1 MPVMDVALATG
12 AVARP
17 FTIMTA
23 RSSGIADEGPGA
35 TTPSA
40 DSKSDPLTNRYPMV
54 AFSYDVDASRLVM
67 LYRDP
72 GNGKTVSQIPT
83 ETALKQYKE
92 AQEQEKLVDRAASLK
107 MTIGSAAA
115 KASTG
120 ADTTGAKTASSPG
133 SSSVANSAPST
144 TLAAAVAVAGVGG
157 GTAVATSRVNLVI

>member
-1 MPVMDVALATG
+1 MDVALATG

-23 RSSGIADEGPGA
+23 RSSGIADEGSGTA
-35 TTPSA
+35 TPSA

-72 GNGKTVSQIPT
+72 ANGKTVSQIPT

-115 KASTG
+115 KASNG
-120 ADTTGAKTASSPG
+120 ADSAGGKIVSSPG
-133 SSSVANSAPST
+133 SSSVASSIPST
-144 TLAAAVAVAGVGG
+144 THAAAVAVAGVGG
-157 GTAVATSRVNLVI
+157 GSSAANGRVNLVI

>member
-1 MPVMDVALATG
+1 MDVALATG

-23 RSSGIADEGPGA
+23 RSSGIADEGPGT
-35 TTPSA
+35 TTPSV

-72 GNGKTVSQIPT
+72 ANGKTVSQIPT

-120 ADTTGAKTASSPG
+120 ADTTGAKTASSPV
-133 SSSVANSAPST
+133 SSGVANSAPST
-144 TLAAAVAVAGVGG
+144 THAAAVAVAGVGG
-157 GTAVATSRVNLVI
+157 GTATATSRVNLVI